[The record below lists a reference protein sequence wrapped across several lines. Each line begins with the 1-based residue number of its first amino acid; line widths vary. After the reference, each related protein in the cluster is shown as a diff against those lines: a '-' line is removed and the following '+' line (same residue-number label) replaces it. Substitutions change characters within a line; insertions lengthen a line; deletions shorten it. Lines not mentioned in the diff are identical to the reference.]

1 MAHRE
6 THLEPQPVRTY
17 RRLAAALAA
26 SLVLP
31 PLSGTAQTLPPDVDR
46 YVEKVRSDFGVVGL
60 AVAVVKDS
68 RPVYA
73 KGFGETKLGTG
84 ERVDEDTLFA
94 IGSNTKAFTAAAIGI
109 LVDEKKMGWDDRVT
123 RHLPWFELY
132 DPYVTREITVRDL
145 LSHRS
150 GLGRRGDAN
159 WYATDFG
166 REEIVRRIRFLEP
179 NSSFRSEAGYQ
190 NTMFLAAGEVIESVS
205 GGSWDDWI
213 RTRILEPLGMS
224 RSRTSVRGLEGI
236 PNVAQPH
243 EKIDGE
249 VAPVAHRNIDNIAP
263 AGSIVSSVRDM
274 SRWLELMLGEGELD
288 AKRILSKDVVTEVW
302 KPNIIYPQ
310 SPDSKEL
317 FPSTHFSTYGLGW
330 GLRDY
335 RGRFI
340 ATHSGG
346 IDGMLSQVLLAPEE
360 ELGIVVLTN
369 TSPAGALAH
378 GAILY
383 YILDAYLGAGGEV
396 DWIARFREL
405 GKKQEERGAAEKRRR
420 EESRVS
426 GTSPS
431 LPLDGYAGAYE
442 NEMYGELEVTLE
454 AGRLVLRRHTAWV
467 GDLEHWHFDTFLV
480 RWRDPVMG
488 SGLVTFRISNDGKVA
503 SLEIEEMGE
512 FPRRQ
517 WNR

>member
-1 MAHRE
+1 MAYRE
-6 THLEPQPVRTY
+6 THLEPQPVNKH
-17 RRLAAALAA
+17 RRLPAGLAVALV
-26 SLVLP
+26 VLP
-31 PLSGTAQTLPPDVDR
+31 LSARAQNLPPDVDR
-46 YVEKVRSDFGVVGL
+46 YVEQVRNDFGVVGL
-60 AVAVVKDS
+60 AVAVVKDG

-84 ERVDEDTLFA
+84 EKVDQDTLFA

-109 LVDEKKMGWDDRVT
+109 LVDEKKMTWDDRVT
-123 RHLPWFELY
+123 MHLPWFQLY

-159 WYATDFG
+159 WYATDFD

-205 GGSWDDWI
+205 GASWDDWI

-224 RSRTSVRGLEGI
+224 RSRMSVRQLEGM
-236 PNVAQPH
+236 NDVAQPH
-243 EKIDGE
+243 EKIEGK
-249 VAPVAHRNIDNIAP
+249 VMAVPHRNIDNIAP
-263 AGSIVSSVRDM
+263 AGSILSSARDM
-274 SRWLELMLGEGELD
+274 TRWLALMLNEGELD
-288 AKRILSKDVVTEVW
+288 SKRILSKEVVAEVW

-335 RGRFI
+335 RGRFN
-340 ATHSGG
+340 ATHTGG

-369 TSPAGALAH
+369 TSPAGALAQ
-378 GAILY
+378 GAIIY
-383 YILDAYLGAGGEV
+383 YILDSYLGAGGAT
-396 DWIARFREL
+396 DWIACFRDL
-405 GKKQEERGAAEKRRR
+405 GKKQEERQAAATRLR

-431 LPLDGYAGAYE
+431 LPLEGFAGVYE
-442 NEMYGELEVTLE
+442 SEMYGKVEVNVE
-454 AGRLVLRRHTAWV
+454 AGHLVLRRQSAWV

-480 RWRDPVMG
+480 RWRDPVMNQNAR
-488 SGLVTFRISNDGKVA
+488 GLVTFRISSEGELA
-503 SLEIEEMGE
+503 YLEVENMGE
-512 FPRRQ
+512 FQRR
-517 WNR
+517 